1 MPSPTRKS
9 ATLAPLVRHAAI
21 AAMAVA
27 VALTI
32 VAQGLSQILG
42 LSAAFPVKTML
53 VFLLA
58 ALWLSTYLPGHLPHV
73 RLGPA
78 NLVTLSRLGLAALL
92 GGFVGESQ
100 ANIAWPAV
108 GIAALALAL
117 DGVDGWLARRGG
129 WDSAFGARFDM
140 ETDALLLLL
149 MTCLI
154 WQLGKAGPWVLLSG
168 ALRYLF
174 LLAVVV
180 SPTFRRPLPPSQ
192 RRKTICVLQ
201 ILSLLV
207 ALLPIVPTPW
217 SGGAAAAGL
226 ALLCYSFGT
235 DSAWL
240 LRQSRH
246 HRTESL
252 IDETR

>member
-1 MPSPTRKS
+1 MG
-9 ATLAPLVRHAAI
+9 AL
-21 AAMAVA
+21 AVA
-27 VALTI
+27 VALML
-32 VAQGLSQILG
+32 VAQGLSQVLT
-42 LSAAFPVKTML
+42 LSAAFPIKAM
-53 VFLLA
+53 FLFVLA
-58 ALWLSTYLPGHLPHV
+58 SLWLSTYLPGHLPQV

-92 GGFVGESQ
+92 GGFVGEAQ
-100 ANIAWPAV
+100 AHIAWPAV
-108 GIAALALAL
+108 GIASLALAL

-129 WDSAFGARFDM
+129 WESAFGARFDM

-174 LLAVVV
+174 LAAAAA

-207 ALLPIVPTPW
+207 ALLPMVPAPW
-217 SGGAAAAGL
+217 SGGSAAAGL
-226 ALLCYSFGT
+226 ILLCYSFGA

-240 LRQSRH
+240 LSQSRQE
-246 HRTESL
+246 RKEPV
-252 IDETR
+252 IDETP